1 MLCNA
6 GEIDF
11 SPLYMAAIPQKLH
24 ALVHH
29 MKKLATQV
37 ANLSANLDI
46 QKSLQGNPRS
56 VYQEQYPLR

>member
-11 SPLYMAAIPQKLH
+11 SLLYMAAIPQELH
-24 ALVHH
+24 VFVHH

-46 QKSLQGNPRS
+46 QNSLKGNPRS
-56 VYQEQYPLR
+56 VYQK